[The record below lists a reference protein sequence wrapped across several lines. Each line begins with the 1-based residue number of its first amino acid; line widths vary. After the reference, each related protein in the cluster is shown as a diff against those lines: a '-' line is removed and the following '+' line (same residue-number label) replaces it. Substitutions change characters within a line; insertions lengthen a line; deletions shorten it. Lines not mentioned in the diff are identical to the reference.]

1 MNLIIDFAESS
12 VTIALLDN
20 PVVNKWLE
28 QFKTVTK
35 WRGFETGQTTTWPD
49 DKGPNENKDLR
60 RKALIS
66 AIKNF
71 ELETGHTFPIA
82 VDTSTEFSRQDL
94 NKIHRY
100 FTSASGF
107 NAWDLD
113 SPKLIARAD
122 LAYDVF
128 NRALC
133 DINDAVHSLEG
144 YYSTSNKVNCGNVKI
159 VEFIAEDQPT
169 DYYDLQPG
177 DWKYLDYK
185 LEYDVFIRYAILGK
199 DYFQGFIDE
208 DDPRHW
214 DITAQ
219 VSLHANNFYI
229 DVDGERN
236 SIMKSQSFRMYVR
249 NSSLYNGAWQ
259 FMPLGK
265 IISGTII
272 NPLNPNV
279 KGIRL
284 E

>member
-12 VTIALLDN
+12 VTIELLDN

-28 QFKTVTK
+28 KFKNVTK
-35 WRGFETGQTTTWPD
+35 WRAWETMQTTTLTD
-49 DKGPNENKDLR
+49 DKGPYGNKETR
-60 RKALIS
+60 RKGLIS

-71 ELETGHTFPIA
+71 ELETGHTFPMS
-82 VDTSTEFSRQDL
+82 VNTSTEFSRQDL

-107 NAWDLD
+107 NAWELD
-113 SPKLIARAD
+113 SPKLIARED
-122 LAYDVF
+122 PAYDVF
-128 NRALC
+128 NRTIC
-133 DINDAVHSLEG
+133 DINSAVHLLEG
-144 YYSTSNKVNCGNVKI
+144 HYSTSSKVNCGNVKI
-159 VEFIAEDQPT
+159 VEFIAEDQPA
-169 DYYDLQPG
+169 DYYDLTPG
-177 DWKYLDYK
+177 DWKYLDYN

-219 VSLHANNFYI
+219 TSLHANNFYI
-229 DVDGERN
+229 DIDGERN
-236 SIMKSQSFRMYVR
+236 SVMRSQAFRMYVR

-265 IISGTII
+265 IISGTINLENI
-272 NPLNPNV
+272 KV

-284 E
+284 Q